1 MKKQRER
8 KPSYFRQIY
17 YEALYFVIN
26 TIQKCF
32 EILNHQTYVALE
44 NLLIEAANNE
54 HFSKEHTFVIDF
66 NDIDIVTARLKLYL
80 KNFTEV
86 CAKLHKADLQSMPE
100 YF

>member
-1 MKKQRER
+1 M
-8 KPSYFRQIY
+8 
-17 YEALYFVIN
+17 
-26 TIQKCF
+26 
-32 EILNHQTYVALE
+32 ALE
-44 NLLIEAANNE
+44 NLLIEAANSE

-66 NDIDIVTARLKLYL
+66 NDIDIVTACLKLYF